1 MVCTGYEKFQFNFCI
16 LVTRPR
22 SRGKHEE
29 IPLSCPALMG
39 IVVPPKYLV
48 TFGTLPA
55 HTRVLLFQMVEASS
69 SSLECQILAYA
80 TSVVKY
86 LKDKRASLSIF
97 QGHSTC
103 HFFSRINQFSDK
115 NIYIY
120 ILSSLLILYGSIQ
133 YSGLRKPSWQISS

>member
-1 MVCTGYEKFQFNFCI
+1 M
-16 LVTRPR
+16 TRPR

-55 HTRVLLFQMVEASS
+55 YTRVLLFQMVEASS

-103 HFFSRINQFSDK
+103 QFFFLELINFQIKRK
-115 NIYIY
+115 NIY

-133 YSGLRKPSWQISS
+133 YSGLRKPNWQISS